1 MDSKPMQR
9 TPEPSPLRLAPRCCA
24 RTRKGLECRSP
35 AVSGKRRCRMHGGAR
50 GSGAPSG
57 ERNGNYMHG
66 LRTKEMQEFRAE
78 ARTVLALSREV
89 LKALA
94 ER

>member
-1 MDSKPMQR
+1 
-9 TPEPSPLRLAPRCCA
+9 
-24 RTRKGLECRSP
+24 
-35 AVSGKRRCRMHGGAR
+35 
-50 GSGAPSG
+50 
-57 ERNGNYMHG
+57 MHG